1 MHKRILC
8 VVVTL
13 GLTLMAH
20 QNALADPNMD
30 AQKSSAQESYKQ
42 GQDSLSAANKNASD
56 LEAKIEALDNQ
67 IEKGMTKVNTLNDS
81 IGSKETEV
89 NKDQASMEKAKD
101 NIKIEQ
107 DLYNKRM
114 KVMYTKGS
122 SGYLSV
128 LLDSKGL
135 SDFIS
140 KVDIIK
146 QITDSD
152 NKTISALNDRT
163 KDLKQ
168 KTDAV
173 VAEKQKLVSLKS
185 DAQKQV
191 DSTNAQKAAQEPLMA
206 QAKASEDSAQK
217 LSDSAKAQI
226 ASIDKKVSDLKIAEA
241 ASAAEAAKAAKTAS
255 VKTTASVASVNRG
268 GSHPT
273 GNASSDSMITYAS
286 SFQGVHYV
294 WGGTSPSGFDCSGF
308 VQYVYA
314 HFGISIP
321 RTSEAQFGAGTSV
334 AQSDLQPGDLVFF
347 HDSGS
352 GPGHVG
358 MYIGGG
364 LMIHAPHTGDVVRIA
379 PVGIGGYAGARRYK

>member
-1 MHKRILC
+1 VHKRILC

-13 GLTLMAH
+13 GLTLMAS
-20 QNALADPNMD
+20 QNVMADPNMD
-30 AQKSSAQESYKQ
+30 AQKSSAQASYKQ

-56 LEAKIEALDNQ
+56 LEAKIEGLDNQ
-67 IEKGMTKVNTLNDS
+67 IQQGLSKVNTLNDS

-173 VAEKQKLVSLKS
+173 VAEKQKLVSLKA

-191 DSTNAQKAAQEPLMA
+191 DSTNVQKAAQEPLMA

-226 ASIDKKVSDLKIAEA
+226 ASIDKKVSDLKIAD
-241 ASAAEAAKAAKTAS
+241 AAKTAS
-255 VKTTASVASVNRG
+255 AKTTASVTSVNRG
-268 GSHPT
+268 GSHST
-273 GNASSDSMITYAS
+273 GNVSSDSMITYAS
-286 SFQGVHYV
+286 SFQGVNYV

>member
-13 GLTLMAH
+13 GLTFTVG

-30 AQKSSAQESYKQ
+30 AQKSSAQASYKQ
-42 GQDSLSAANKNASD
+42 GQDSLSVANKNASD
-56 LEAKIEALDNQ
+56 LEAKIEGLDNQ
-67 IEKGMTKVNTLNDS
+67 IQQGMSKVNTLNDS

-89 NKDQASMEKAKD
+89 NKDQTSMEKAKD

-114 KVMYTKGS
+114 KVMYTQGS
-122 SGYLSV
+122 SSYLSV

-146 QITDSD
+146 QITASD

-168 KTDAV
+168 KTEAV
-173 VAEKQKLVSLKS
+173 VAEKQKLVSLKA

-191 DSTNAQKAAQEPLMA
+191 DATNTQKAAQEPLMA
-206 QAKASEDSAQK
+206 QAKASENSAQQ

-226 ASIDKKVSDLKIAEA
+226 ASIDKNVSDLKTAAAAQA
-241 ASAAEAAKAAKTAS
+241 ASAKSTAS
-255 VKTTASVASVNRG
+255 TVTSVNRG
-268 GSHPT
+268 GAHPT
-273 GNASSDSMITYAS
+273 DNVSSDAMVIYAS
-286 SFQGVHYV
+286 SFQGVNYV
-294 WGGTSPSGFDCSGF
+294 WGGTSPAGFDCSGF

-314 HFGISIP
+314 HFGVSIP
-321 RTSEAQFGAGTSV
+321 RTSQAQFGAGTSV
-334 AQSDLQPGDLVFF
+334 ARADLQPGDLVFF
-347 HDSGS
+347 HDDGS
-352 GPGHVG
+352 GPQHVG

-364 LMIHAPHTGDVVRIA
+364 LMINAPHTGDVVKIA
-379 PVGIGGYAGARRYK
+379 PIESGYAGARRYK